1 MVKMRLRKVASPP
14 MNSSDDRHQ
23 FGYLLT
29 LIGLVAARNRVL
41 DAMRDVILQHFLLD
55 APERGADGRDLRH
68 DIDAVPVLLHH
79 AGEPADLTFNSRQP
93 FGA

>member
-1 MVKMRLRKVASPP
+1 MLTLRVSCASPIGTA
-14 MNSSDDRHQ
+14 DDCHK
-23 FGYLLT
+23 LLDFAT
-29 LIGLVAARNRVL
+29 LIRLVPGSDRVF
-41 DAMRDVILQHFLLD
+41 DTVADVIAQYFLLEPPQGCAD
-55 APERGADGRDLRH
+55 RGDLRH